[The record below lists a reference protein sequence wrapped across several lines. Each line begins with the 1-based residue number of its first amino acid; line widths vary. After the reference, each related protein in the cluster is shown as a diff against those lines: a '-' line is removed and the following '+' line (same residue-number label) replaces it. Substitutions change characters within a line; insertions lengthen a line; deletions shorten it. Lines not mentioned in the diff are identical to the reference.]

1 MSDKQLD
8 KVKIDLKYGFG
19 HIYVNDN
26 EVPGVAK
33 LELESN
39 PGEPTQVILT
49 LIPKEVEVNIDGAE
63 VRTSEL
69 GKQYYDYHKAD
80 SSLPQVSSKTDE

>member
-39 PGEPTQVILT
+39 PGEPTWVILT

-63 VRTSEL
+63 IETIEAGGNRSGET
-69 GKQYYDYHKAD
+69 DP
-80 SSLPQVSSKTDE
+80 SLPPVPSKIDE